1 MPHSVIENAMNF
13 RLVKGPTDNPITKNR
28 AKEFLRVS
36 TSNEDKTINALITAA
51 TIHVERITGRLLL
64 PQTWDLFMDHF
75 PVERNQSRDWWDG
88 VKEGPISTLMS
99 RKRSI
104 EIWKT
109 PLQSVEFF
117 KTFDRTDTEF
127 IFPDFNFIVDNVNW
141 PGRIVVRHNETWPT
155 TDLRS
160 ANAIQI
166 RMKFGYAN
174 VEEIP
179 APILEG
185 LLLILGHLYENRG
198 DEATTLK
205 FPAAATMLLNNYTT
219 RRL

>member
-13 RLVKGPTDNPITKNR
+13 REVVGPTEKPITKNR

-51 TIHVERITGRLLL
+51 TIHAERIMGRLLL

-75 PVERNQSRDWWDG
+75 PIERNQSRDWWDG

-117 KTFDRTDTEF
+117 KTFDRIDTEF
-127 IFPDFNFIVDNVNW
+127 IFPAFNFIVDNINW
-141 PGRIVVRHNETWPT
+141 PGRIVVRDNETWPT
-155 TDLRS
+155 TDLRA
-160 ANAIQI
+160 ANGIQI

-179 APILEG
+179 APIIEG
-185 LLLILGHLYENRG
+185 ILLILGHLYENRG
-198 DEATTLK
+198 DEATELK
-205 FPAAATMLLNNYTT
+205 FPKAATMLLNNYTT